1 MKIEETQIIINTM
14 MEPSK
19 ENSIVSTQ
27 SGTSLSDY
35 NMIFV
40 THLATLIGTG
50 FTCVGFPLISAT
62 VLSCAFNLLAAVSS
76 LLLSILI
83 GWDAL
88 SAADYYKRAPSNSAI
103 KYSVSQALSSSSSSI
118 QSVINSSDYSKT
130 PAILSFFEEMD
141 LISTSF
147 VKSFTN
153 QDNLEEDNK
162 EYSWVNFVKG
172 IHSIEEALTTPIYYN
187 SNGHKCLTIR
197 LAPLTNKGIM
207 SYWKQEVCT
216 SVMGRNILSSTSPSS
231 LLISAKKTQQKVS
244 RWLLEHNLLESQLS
258 IFQGTYLTQ
267 FYQDISIPMIKC
279 LLTQTK
285 QLLNGEN
292 EISDEIINENGIIFI
307 TSKVWKDS

>member
-1 MKIEETQIIINTM
+1 MKTEETQIIINTM

-19 ENSIVSTQ
+19 ENSIVSIQ

-88 SAADYYKRAPSNSAI
+88 SAADYYKGDPSNSAI

-147 VKSFTN
+147 FKSFTN

-172 IHSIEEALTTPIYYN
+172 IHSIEESLTTPIYYN

-207 SYWKQEVCT
+207 SGWKQEVCT

-231 LLISAKKTQQKVS
+231 LLISTKKTQQKVS

-292 EISDEIINENGIIFI
+292 EISDEITNENGIIFI
-307 TSKVWKDS
+307 TSKLWKDS